1 MLFFFKNCESLCL
14 CAWKGGGGGV
24 HAGGEVGV
32 GWSAGPSRQSE

>member
-1 MLFFFKNCESLCL
+1 MLFKKKKTVSHCVCVR
-14 CAWKGGGGGV
+14 GRGGV

>member
-1 MLFFFKNCESLCL
+1 MSVCVER
-14 CAWKGGGGGV
+14 GGV

>member
-1 MLFFFKNCESLCL
+1 MSVCVER
-14 CAWKGGGGGV
+14 GGGV

>member
-1 MLFFFKNCESLCL
+1 MLFKKKKNCESLCL
-14 CAWKGGGGGV
+14 CAWKGGV